1 MSKITF
7 KIANRGEGK
16 TRWLLEK
23 AHELRG
29 ESLKFYSATT
39 QEYVLFCEK
48 YLNFYNEICRVE
60 HLDIEKLTS
69 DDIVLIDDLFS
80 ISDATININ
89 YIKNVAKKLYITL
102 EGNIEWILLMYNL

>member
-1 MSKITF
+1 MNDITF

-23 AHELRG
+23 AHELKG
-29 ESLKFYSATT
+29 ESLKFYSDTT
-39 QEYVLFCEK
+39 QEYSLFCEK
-48 YLNFYNEICRVE
+48 YLNFYNEVCRVE

-69 DDIVLIDDLFS
+69 EDIVLIDDLFS
-80 ISDATININ
+80 ISDTKININ

-102 EGNIEWILLMYNL
+102 EGNIE

>member
-1 MSKITF
+1 MNDITF

-23 AHELRG
+23 AHELKG
-29 ESLKFYSATT
+29 ESVKFYSDTT
-39 QEYVLFCEK
+39 QEYLLFCEK

-69 DDIVLIDDLFS
+69 EDIVLIDDLFS
-80 ISDATININ
+80 ISDTKININ
-89 YIKNVAKKLYITL
+89 HIKNVAKKLYITL
-102 EGNIEWILLMYNL
+102 EGNYQ

>member
-1 MSKITF
+1 MNDITF

-23 AHELRG
+23 AHELKD
-29 ESLKFYSATT
+29 EPIKFYSKTT
-39 QEYVLFCEK
+39 QEYSLFCEK
-48 YLNFYNEICRVE
+48 YLNFYNEVCRVE

-69 DDIVLIDDLFS
+69 EDIVLIDDLFS
-80 ISDATININ
+80 ISDTKININ

-102 EGNIEWILLMYNL
+102 EGNIE